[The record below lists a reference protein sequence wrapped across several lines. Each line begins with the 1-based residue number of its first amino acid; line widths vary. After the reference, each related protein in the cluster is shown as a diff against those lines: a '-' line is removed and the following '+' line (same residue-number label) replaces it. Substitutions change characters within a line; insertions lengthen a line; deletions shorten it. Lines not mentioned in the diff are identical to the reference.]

1 MPRWTPARLAFAW
14 AALLVAFLGS
24 DARGDSL
31 RLKSGLIYSGRAVPL
46 REPAIYSSVNPRG
59 KKTAPASTRIWM
71 VDDGP
76 RRLCFPSKQVAEIDP
91 GEQDPSERIKFQF
104 PLHRAG
110 RAPIPD
116 QIGSF
121 YRVEEFDEFG
131 HGMIQMR
138 TSDSTIDV
146 ILGIEELRP
155 DYVKITSLSHNWSF
169 ARTTLSLGADTI
181 AKILKQKIDSK
192 KLDDRKS
199 VIVFYEQAQM
209 YKAAHQEVLDLARDF
224 PSEQSWCNETLAR
237 MNELDARLVIN
248 ALIRFRN
255 AGQHELV
262 ESALKKFP
270 QEGISADIQR
280 QVLELS
286 NQYQSNRE
294 RREHILFQLDMLQ
307 SQVPEEQAAQL
318 RPLRSLLNEE
328 LNANENLERLTPYEQ
343 VAEDDQTPPDQK
355 LALAYSSWVV
365 GPADAVDSLPA
376 AVRMWEMRFLMQEY
390 LRTPENSKRREEI
403 AHTLDTTEDAEPE
416 LLSRIVEYLPVFEDS
431 TPIPAGTPTTV
442 EFNSEGS
449 GEPQSYVIVLPKE
462 YNSQHTYPLL
472 VVMHSVTGTP
482 EKEATWWAG
491 NEDREGQAQRRG
503 FITIAP
509 RYAKEKQ
516 NEHEY
521 DIASHLAVLGAIRHA
536 MRTHRIDANRIIL
549 AGHGM
554 GADACFDLG
563 MAHPDVFAGVAPIC
577 GRAVGTCKNYWE
589 NARKLPWYV
598 VSGQRDG
605 SITLEESKRVV
616 NRLFS
621 AGADIIYC
629 EFKERGIEP
638 FVEELPRLMD
648 WAETVRRKPLTEFMD
663 FEVKTQRAFDNRFYW
678 LEANVLP
685 PEMSKPPT
693 SKSWLIDG
701 KITPGGTIYIK
712 HPGKSAVI
720 WLHPDMAMNLED
732 RIRVMVNGT
741 ERLRTTWKPT
751 PEALLADLLRRADR
765 QRVFT
770 MRIDVK

>member
-1 MPRWTPARLAFAW
+1 MPRWKPARLAFVLTTSLV
-14 AALLVAFLGS
+14 ALLWSEAH
-24 DARGDSL
+24 GDSL

-46 REPAIYSSVNPRG
+46 REPAVYSSVNPRG
-59 KKTAPASTRIWM
+59 KKTAPASSRIWM

-91 GEQDPSERIKFQF
+91 GEKDLSEKIKFQF
-104 PLHRAG
+104 PLHRTG
-110 RAPIPD
+110 RAAIPD
-116 QIGSF
+116 RIGSF
-121 YRVEEFDEFG
+121 SRIEEFDEFG
-131 HGMIQMR
+131 HGMIQLR
-138 TSDSTIDV
+138 TADATIDV

-155 DYVKITSLSHNWSF
+155 DYVKITSLSHDWSF
-169 ARTTLSLGADTI
+169 ATTTLSLGAETI
-181 AKILKQKIDSK
+181 DKILKQKIDSK
-192 KLDDRKS
+192 KLEDRVS

-209 YKAAHQEVLDLARDF
+209 YKAAHQEVLALARDF
-224 PSEQSWCNETLAR
+224 PSQQTWCNETLAR

-248 ALIRFRN
+248 ALNRLRN

-286 NQYQSNRE
+286 NQYQTNRE

-307 SQVPEEQAAQL
+307 SQLPEEQAAQL

-328 LNANENLERLTPYEQ
+328 LNANENLDRLTPYEQ
-343 VAEDDQTPPDQK
+343 VAEDDQTPADQK
-355 LALAYSSWVV
+355 LALAFSSWVV
-365 GPADAVDSLPA
+365 GPTDAVDSLPGA
-376 AVRMWEMRFLMQEY
+376 LRMWEMRFMMQEY
-390 LRTPENSKRREEI
+390 LRTPENSNRRVEI
-403 AHTLDTTEDAEPE
+403 VRSLEKTEDALPE
-416 LLSRIVEYLPVFEDS
+416 LLARIVEFLPVFEDS
-431 TPIPAGTPTTV
+431 TPIPAGTPTPV
-442 EFNSEGS
+442 EFNMEGS

-462 YNSQHTYPLL
+462 YNPQHTYPLL
-472 VVMHSVTGTP
+472 VVMHSMNATP
-482 EKEATWWAG
+482 EKEAIWWAG
-491 NEDREGQAQRRG
+491 DEEREGHAQRRG

-516 NEHEY
+516 TEHEY
-521 DIASHLAVLGAIRHA
+521 DIASHVAVLGSIRHA
-536 MRTHRIDANRIIL
+536 MRTHRIDANRVIL

-577 GRAVGTCKNYWE
+577 GQALGTCKNYWE

-598 VSGQRDG
+598 VSGQRDR
-605 SITLEESKRVV
+605 SSLDDSKRVRD
-616 NRLFS
+616 RLFGV
-621 AGADIIYC
+621 GADIIYC
-629 EFKERGIEP
+629 EFRERGIES

-663 FEVKTQRAFDNRFYW
+663 FEAKTQRTFDNRFYW
-678 LEANVLP
+678 LEANALP
-685 PEMSKPPT
+685 PEMSQPLT
-693 SKSWLIDG
+693 SKSWLMDG

-712 HPGKSAVI
+712 YPGKSAVI
-720 WLHPDMAMNLED
+720 WLHSDMAINLGD
-732 RIRVMVNGT
+732 RIRVMANGT
-741 ERLRTTWKPT
+741 ERLRTTWKPNAD
-751 PEALLADLLRRADR
+751 ALLQDLLRRADR